1 MSAWEI
7 AVTRQ
12 VRQVGIARHFTAPIN
27 ELMNSPSG
35 NIAL

>member
-12 VRQVGIARHFTAPIN
+12 VRQVGIARHFSTSIVG
-27 ELMNSPSG
+27 LMDSLSD